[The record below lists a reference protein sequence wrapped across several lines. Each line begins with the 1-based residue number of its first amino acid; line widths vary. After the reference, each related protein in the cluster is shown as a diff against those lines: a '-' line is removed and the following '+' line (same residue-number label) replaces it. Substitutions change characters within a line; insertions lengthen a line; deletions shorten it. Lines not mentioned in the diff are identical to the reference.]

1 MRAFSTAI
9 VVWLGV
15 CFASV
20 AEPAR
25 LVIPNLPAGGPIIEI
40 DGDLSDGGW
49 TNAVT
54 ASLADAATGDAPIR
68 ATELSL
74 TWDWEY
80 LYVAFVCHDDG
91 PTNARLT
98 VRDANLW
105 EEEVVEVFID
115 ADDDQKTYIEL
126 EWNPLNTLF
135 DAFVINSGKHWLL
148 RDWTMAGIQH
158 AVGAVEDGWV
168 VEIAMPMTEF
178 GEAQQLPPQVGD
190 VWRANFYRIDRSEPV
205 DRPEMTSWSTIGTH
219 NFHDSG
225 AFGYIEFGGVP
236 EGMGNR

>member
-1 MRAFSTAI
+1 MRAFLAAA
-9 VVWLGV
+9 VVWTGV
-15 CFASV
+15 AFACV

-25 LVIPNLPAGGPIIEI
+25 LVIPMLPVGGPIIEI
-40 DGDLSDGGW
+40 DGDLTDGGW
-49 TNAVT
+49 ANAVT
-54 ASLADAATGDAPIR
+54 APLADAATGDAPIR

-80 LYVAFVCHDDG
+80 LYVAFTCRDDG

-115 ADDDQKTYIEL
+115 ADDDQKTYVEL

-148 RDWTMAGIQH
+148 RESLMTLITM
-158 AVGAVEDGWV
+158 
-168 VEIAMPMTEF
+168 
-178 GEAQQLPPQVGD
+178 
-190 VWRANFYRIDRSEPV
+190 
-205 DRPEMTSWSTIGTH
+205 
-219 NFHDSG
+219 
-225 AFGYIEFGGVP
+225 
-236 EGMGNR
+236 